1 MISKYTKEITRN
13 LNIFDKN
20 QEQAR
25 NRNFLGYGIFLGLK
39 IYIIFHL
46 SN

>member
-25 NRNFLGYGIFLGLK
+25 NQEFFRGGDF
-39 IYIIFHL
+39 
-46 SN
+46 S